1 MLRKLFFGV
10 TTVFAVTILSFPAQA
25 RDRIQIV
32 GSSTVYPFAT
42 VVASLTSKVRI
53 FRINSFFYIKTD

>member
-1 MLRKLFFGV
+1 MLRNLFFV
-10 TTVFAVTILSFPAQA
+10 VATVFAVTILSFPAQA

>member
-1 MLRKLFFGV
+1 MIRKLFFGL
-10 TTVFAVTILSFPAQA
+10 TTVFTVTFLSFPAQA

-42 VVASLTSKVRI
+42 VVAEKMGRKG
-53 FRINSFFYIKTD
+53 FKTPVIESTGTGG